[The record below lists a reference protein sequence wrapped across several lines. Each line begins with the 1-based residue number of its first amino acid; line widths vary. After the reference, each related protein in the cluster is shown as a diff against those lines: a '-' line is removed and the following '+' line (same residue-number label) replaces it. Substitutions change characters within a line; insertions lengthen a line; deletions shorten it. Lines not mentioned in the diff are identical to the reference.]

1 MPELQSAAGGVP
13 GVGGAVHGEAELAD
27 VQAEQLADGTK
38 ILECGAETVIIAD
51 CGRMKLRCTLKGKHK
66 MHFDGAFSKEW
77 QEWPAD
83 LY

>member
-1 MPELQSAAGGVP
+1 MPELQSGSGGVP
-13 GVGGAVHGEAELAD
+13 RDGGAVHGEVELAV
-27 VQAEQLADGTK
+27 VQAEQLAGGPEV
-38 ILECGAETVIIAD
+38 LECGTETVIYAD
-51 CGRMKLRCTLKGKHK
+51 GGRLTVRCTLKGKHK